1 MNRFLF
7 RFFFFFFFCLVL
19 VVAVSDVSNGD
30 DDQVGAL
37 VA

>member
-7 RFFFFFFFCLVL
+7 RFSFFFFFCLVL

-30 DDQVGAL
+30 DDQVGVL